1 MSDHPLLNQPAP
13 DFSLP
18 ADDDSSYLLSAHRG
32 RSQLLVFYPGD
43 NTPVCTAQLCDYA
56 EGIDSFAGLGVDVVG
71 ISADSA
77 ESHRAFKAKK
87 QLPFTLLTDKGLK
100 VAADYGAK
108 GLLGMKRA
116 VFLVDAAGVVRYA
129 HVEAV
134 ALFKRGREELLTAI
148 RALSAA

>member
-1 MSDHPLLNQPAP
+1 MSEHDLLNQPAP

-18 ADDDSSYLLSAHRG
+18 ADDDSTWTLSAHRG

-56 EGIDSFAGLGVDVVG
+56 EGIDSFADLGVEVIG
-71 ISADSA
+71 ISVDSA

-87 QLPFTLLTDKGLK
+87 SLPFTLLTDKGLK
-100 VAADYGAK
+100 VAAEYGAK

-116 VFLVDAAGVVRYA
+116 VFLVDSAGVVRYA
-129 HVEAV
+129 HVETV